1 MAIVIIG
8 NGISGITAA
17 RHIRK
22 KSQEKI
28 IVISGET
35 PHFFSRTALM
45 YIYMGQMKYEHTK
58 PYEDDF
64 WPKNSIELIQDWVT
78 SIDKEEQ
85 CIFLSQSNQWI
96 SYTKLILA
104 VGSKPIQLGLK
115 NENLKG
121 IQGLYS
127 FQDLEAL
134 EARTSVIE
142 EAVIVGGGLIGVE
155 LAEMLLS
162 REKKVTM
169 IVREDS
175 FWRSVLPME
184 ESEMITRHLESHG
197 LKLLFNE
204 EIAEIHPQ
212 ENSGKIGAI
221 TLKGGEKLKAD
232 FLGVTIG
239 VQPNVSWLKGTDLNI
254 ERGIVVNEYLET
266 SWPNVFAAGDCVQLR
281 HPDKYRRAIEQ
292 IWYTGRKMGEV
303 VAENVLNPQCQKYS
317 PGIFFNSAKFFD
329 IEYQIYGRVP
339 SHEEEGTHSFLWIHP
354 KENKSVRIVYREDDL
369 TLVGCHSFGIRMRQ
383 IVWEKWIKQGKSVT
397 YALSELDQAN
407 FDPEFFRR
415 YEKDI
420 RRLFVE
426 KTGLTLPEKKK
437 RIWQLFKKKEG

>member
-1 MAIVIIG
+1 MAIIIIG

-22 KSQEKI
+22 KSQERI

-58 PYEDDF
+58 PYEDGF
-64 WPKNSIELIQDWVT
+64 WKKNAIELIQDWVT
-78 SIDKEEQ
+78 NIDKEEQ
-85 CIFLSQSNQWI
+85 RVFLSQSNQWV

-134 EARTSVIE
+134 EARTSAIE

-175 FWRSVLPME
+175 FWRNVLPTE
-184 ESEMITRHLESHG
+184 ESKMITKHLESHG
-197 LKLLFNE
+197 LKLLFNQ
-204 EIAEIHPQ
+204 EIAEIHAK
-212 ENSGKIGAI
+212 EHAAEIGSVV
-221 TLKGGEKLKAD
+221 LKGGQRLFAD

-281 HPDKYRRAIEQ
+281 NPDEHRRAVEQ

-303 VAENVLNPQCQKYS
+303 VAENCLNPQSKKYS

-339 SHEEEGTHSFLWIHP
+339 AFLEEDMYSFLWMHP
-354 KENKSVRIVYREDDL
+354 TENKCVRIVYRKRDL

-383 IVWEKWIKQGKSVT
+383 NVWEEWIKQEKTVT
-397 YALSELDQAN
+397 YALVELEKAN

-420 RRLFVE
+420 RRLFSE

-437 RIWQLFKKKEG
+437 GIWQLFKKKEE